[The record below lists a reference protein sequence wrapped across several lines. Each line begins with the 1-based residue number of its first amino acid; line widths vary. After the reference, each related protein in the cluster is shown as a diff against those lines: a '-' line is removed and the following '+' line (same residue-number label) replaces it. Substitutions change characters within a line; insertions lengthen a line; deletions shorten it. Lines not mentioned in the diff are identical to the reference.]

1 MIKKIALKFNKK
13 MTVAYAAAMLA
24 GSGIVSSLLGLLRER
39 LILANFGLGPEV
51 DAYRTAF
58 TIPDFMF
65 FILVS
70 GALSVTFIP
79 IFNERMAK
87 GNRKS
92 AWEISSS
99 LINTFAILTFVAS
112 ILIIIF
118 AEFLVS
124 HVVAPGL
131 DEHTTFLA
139 VSMMRI
145 IAINPILFSI
155 SSVLTSIQQARGKFF
170 FYAMA
175 PSIYSLAIIFGVLF
189 LAPKFGIMG
198 VSYGVVIGS
207 FLQLMMSVVGLVGLK
222 FNYSAWIYTKNKG
235 LRQVL
240 RVLPT
245 RSLDQGI
252 DYLNVLIETNMA
264 SRLGA
269 GMITAYQTAFT
280 LQSVPIS
287 LVGVAISTAA
297 FPKMTE
303 RLGQN
308 RPDLFKREVQNIIK
322 VIIWLILPTMVV
334 TLFCR
339 GYLVRL
345 LLANGNKT
353 VTTLLALFVGSI
365 GARVLYQILSR
376 IYYAKQDTMTPLYIS
391 FFTVGLNILLAITLG
406 RSSSLGIFGLA
417 LAQTISAI
425 VEVFILIHFLKKHI
439 EKLIDADTVKQIT
452 KMVLVAVANC
462 AITWLA
468 VKFIP
473 LKASDAGFIII
484 VPKFMLT
491 VAISLLSYLLMS
503 YFAKIEESK
512 PIIEKAIK
520 FMGQK

>member
-1 MIKKIALKFNKK
+1 MIKKIALRFNKK
-13 MTVAYAAAMLA
+13 MTVTYAAAMLA
-24 GSGIVSSLLGLLRER
+24 ASGIISSLLGLLRER

-79 IFNERMAK
+79 VFNERIAK
-87 GNRKS
+87 GNKKS
-92 AWEISSS
+92 AWELSSS
-99 LINTFAILTFVAS
+99 LINSLAILTFIAS
-112 ILIIIF
+112 ILIVIF

-145 IAINPILFSI
+145 IAINPILFSV

-175 PSIYSLAIIFGVLF
+175 PSIYSLAIILGVLF
-189 LAPKFGIMG
+189 LSPHYGIMG
-198 VSYGVVIGS
+198 ISYGVAFGS
-207 FLQLMMSVVGLVGLK
+207 FLQLGISVLGMVGLK
-222 FNYSAWIYTKNKG
+222 FNYTAWIYTKNKG
-235 LRQVL
+235 FRHVL
-240 RVLPT
+240 KVLPT

-264 SRLGA
+264 SRLGT

-280 LQSVPIS
+280 LQSVPIG

-303 RLGQN
+303 RLSQN
-308 RPDLFKREVQNIIK
+308 RPDLFKREVQNVIK
-322 VIIWLILPTMVV
+322 VIIWLILPTMIV
-334 TLFCR
+334 TFFCR

-365 GARVLYQILSR
+365 GARVLYQILSK
-376 IYYAKQDTMTPLYIS
+376 IYYAKQDTKTPLYIS
-391 FFTVGLNILLAITLG
+391 FFTVGLNIVLAITLG

-417 LAQTISAI
+417 MAQTISAI
-425 VEVFILIHFLKKHI
+425 IEVFILIHFLKKHV
-439 EKLIDADTVKQIT
+439 ESLIDTDMIKQIS
-452 KMVLVAVANC
+452 KMLAIALINSV
-462 AITWLA
+462 ITWII

-473 LKASDAGFIII
+473 LNASDVGFITI
-484 VPKFMLT
+484 VPKFILT
-491 VAISLLSYLLMS
+491 VSISLLSYLLIS
-503 YFAKIEESK
+503 YFMKVKESV
-512 PIIEKAIK
+512 PIIEKVIK